1 MMLRFEAMSSP
12 APPPHP
18 PVAALRLNLRT
29 WLLGLSLLT
38 TLPLLV
44 FALSVVWEFK
54 EFQQRTLVQQLE
66 RRSNELAH
74 AVAVELQG
82 TLGTLNAL
90 AESDAALTLDVPSLY
105 AHAQRIV
112 ARHDDM
118 RAISLATEDSL
129 VFTTSIPLGRTGMP
143 ASTPDRVH
151 LALQT
156 G

>member
-74 AVAVELQG
+74 TVAVELQG

-112 ARHDDM
+112 ARRDDM

-129 VFTTSIPLGRTGMP
+129 LIRPHKV
-143 ASTPDRVH
+143 
-151 LALQT
+151 
-156 G
+156 